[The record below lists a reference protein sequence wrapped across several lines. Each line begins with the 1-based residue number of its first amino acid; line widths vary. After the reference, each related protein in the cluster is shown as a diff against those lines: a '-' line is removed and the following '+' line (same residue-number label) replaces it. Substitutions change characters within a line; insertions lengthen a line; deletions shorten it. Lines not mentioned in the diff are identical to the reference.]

1 MHEHLTSA
9 LADAADFLQSRAIP
23 FAVIG
28 GIASSVRGEPRVT
41 SDVDLVIGV
50 DVARALELLH
60 SLGDSPFE
68 PLFSGAEEVVERS
81 FILPVKHRASGVRVD
96 MAIGL
101 SGFEKDAIAR
111 AEIVNIGSKI
121 AAPVASIEDLLVMKI
136 LAGRS
141 RDMDDARSL
150 VSLRFNQ
157 IDWAYVE
164 QTAQELGDTIGMDL
178 AATLRQLATDAQ

>member
-1 MHEHLTSA
+1 M
-9 LADAADFLQSRAIP
+9 
-23 FAVIG
+23 G

-41 SDVDLVIGV
+41 SDVDIVIGI

-60 SLGDSPFE
+60 SLEGSPFE
-68 PLFSGAEEVVERS
+68 PLFSGADEVVERA

-101 SGFEKDAIAR
+101 SGFEKNAIDR
-111 AEIVNIGSKI
+111 AEIIDIGSKVT
-121 AAPVASIEDLLVMKI
+121 APVVSIEDLLVMKI
-136 LAGRS
+136 LAGRP

-150 VSLRFNQ
+150 VSLRSDQ
-157 IDWAYVE
+157 IDWAYTE
-164 QTAQELGDTIGMDL
+164 QTAQELGDTVGMDL